1 MKIVLGVGYYY
12 PDSIGGTEKY
22 VHDLATYLVSQNIE
36 VVILA
41 PSSSEYCKA
50 IGNYSYQNNDVKG
63 KEYTVYRFEVPKELS
78 HEEITDKVICRGWQ
92 NFEELLNKLKPDIF
106 HLHTLSTTLNYRHLK
121 IAKEKGIKTLF
132 TAHIPGIICPKGDFI
147 QYPNKVCNGKL
158 QNSTCGYCYAQ
169 QRHENK
175 FIAEVTG
182 TLAKSNFVSNLLE
195 KKIPQFSIVSQKKNT
210 LQELEK
216 NTNHIIAV
224 CQWLYNA
231 FLINNVSPNHL
242 KICRQ
247 GVSTSYLESQ
257 IQTEH
262 LEIKDDSYKIKIGF
276 IGRLEPIKGLH
287 ILLDAYQK
295 VVRENADLK
304 LELYIVAVKQ
314 ELHIDYYNQLQEKIK
329 SLPNIIYQENLPAEK
344 VSLFMAKL
352 DYLCIPST
360 WLETGPIVA
369 YEAFANQVP
378 IIGANIGGL
387 AELVEDNKI
396 GFLYQFDDTDSLKKT
411 LLKVA
416 TQPNLIPNFK
426 ANIKPPRTTQ
436 EVGKEM
442 LRIYQETIQENDGK

>member
-1 MKIVLGVGYYY
+1 MKIALGVGYYY

-36 VVILA
+36 VSIIA
-41 PSSSEYCKA
+41 PSSSEDCKA
-50 IGNYSYQNNDVKG
+50 TGNYSYQNNDVKG

-158 QNSTCGYCYAQ
+158 HNSTCGYCYAQ
-169 QRHENK
+169 QRHKNK
-175 FIAEVTG
+175 IVAEVTG
-182 TLAKSNFVSNLLE
+182 TLAKSNFVSSLLE

-210 LQELEK
+210 LQELEE

-257 IQTEH
+257 IKTESVE
-262 LEIKDDSYKIKIGF
+262 LQDDSHNIKIGF

-287 ILLDAYQK
+287 ILLDAYEK
-295 VVRENADLK
+295 VVRENTDIK
-304 LELYIVAVKQ
+304 LELHIVAVKQ
-314 ELHIDYYNQLQEKIK
+314 ELHLDYYKQLQEQIK
-329 SLPNIIYQENLPAEK
+329 SLPNIIYQESLPAEK

-369 YEAFANQVP
+369 YEAFANQIP

-387 AELVEDNKI
+387 AELVEDNKT
-396 GFLYQFDDTDSLKKT
+396 GFLYAHNNNNGLKNI

-416 TQPNLIPNFK
+416 HQTELVRKLKRNLQ
-426 ANIKPPRTTQ
+426 APRTTK
-436 EVGKEM
+436 EVGREM
-442 LRIYQETIQENDGK
+442 VKIYLSL